1 MKTAHRNASHAKRRF
16 IADPGSAMFTIEKHQ
31 DMPAEKVV
39 DIMTKLTDA
48 FARMAEG
55 STNCE
60 LFDRLAAAINVGL
73 IRAEAIDPLV
83 EEVMVR
89 AINAMNEADGIYGRH
104 RRYGFTGPGLEA
116 MKDGLQVYQEILSKS
131 APAQMEAALE
141 ESARRM
147 LKQAGGQ
154 S

>member
-1 MKTAHRNASHAKRRF
+1 MKTAHRLQSHAKRRY

-39 DIMTKLTDA
+39 DIITKLTDA
-48 FARMAEG
+48 FGRLASG
-55 STNCE
+55 SSDCE

-83 EEVMVR
+83 EQMMLR
-89 AINAMNEADGIYGRH
+89 ARDALIEADGIYGRH
-104 RRYGFTGPGLEA
+104 KRYGFSGPGLEA
-116 MKDGLQVYQEILSKS
+116 MKDGLQVYEEILSKS
-131 APAQMEAALE
+131 TPAQMQAALE

-147 LKQAGGQ
+147 LAQMAGQ